1 MNEYESFLES
11 KRVTVHDAGFDA
23 TVPDFL
29 YDFQVKC
36 VEWALSKGRAAL
48 FEDCGLG
55 KTPQQLVWAD
65 EVSQHTK
72 RPVMIFAPLAVSEQT
87 VREGEKFNIPVTACR
102 SMSDVRDGVNI
113 TNYEML
119 EHFTPNFGGLV
130 LDESSILKNYS
141 GKFRQA
147 ITEFGHQI
155 HYRLACTATPAPNDL
170 VEIIN
175 HSDFLSVLRGKEVIA
190 LFFRQDGNTTH
201 AWRIK
206 GHAERDFWSWMASWA
221 RALRTPADI
230 GCQDDR
236 FVLPSLTMTEHVV
249 DGHIEDG
256 FLFPVEA
263 QTLQERNQARRES
276 INERVELAASLVN
289 NSTEPWVVWCGL
301 NKESEALTK
310 AIPDA
315 IEVKGSD
322 ANEHK
327 RNALLGFASGARRV
341 IVTKPSIAGFGMNW
355 QHCAKQVFVGLSDS
369 FEQLYQAVRR
379 CWRFGQSRPVTVHLV
394 IANTEGAVLENI
406 KRKELEAERMMSMLV
421 AHMSEHY
428 KHHKDDGRYTGTERL
443 ELPGFLKG
451 TNHAER
457 N

>member
-1 MNEYESFLES
+1 MSPYEEFIRS
-11 KRVTVHDAGFDA
+11 KRVAYVDSGFSA
-23 TVPDFL
+23 QAPDFL
-29 YDFQVKC
+29 YPFQAQC

-65 EVSQHTK
+65 EVSKHTRK
-72 RPVMIFAPLAVSEQT
+72 PVMIFAPLAVSEQT
-87 VREGEKFNIPVTACR
+87 VREGMKFNINVNQCR
-102 SMSDVRDGVNI
+102 SMVDVRDGVNI

-119 EHFTPNFGGLV
+119 EHFTPDFGGLV

-175 HSDFLSVLRGKEVIA
+175 HSDFLSVLNGKEVIA

-206 GHAERDFWSWMASWA
+206 RHAERDFWAWMASWA
-221 RALRTPADI
+221 RAIRTPSDI
-230 GCQDDR
+230 GCSDDR
-236 FVLPSLTMTEHVV
+236 FVLPSLTMKEHIV

-256 FLFPVEA
+256 FLFQVEA

-276 INERVELAASLVN
+276 IGERVELAASIVN
-289 NSTEPWVVWCGL
+289 DSTEPWVVWCGL
-301 NKESEALTK
+301 NTESDALTR

-315 IEVKGSD
+315 VEVKGSD
-322 ANEHK
+322 TNEHK
-327 RNALLGFASGARRV
+327 RNALLGFASGEYRV

-355 QHCAKQVFVGLSDS
+355 QHCAKQIFVGLSDS

-379 CWRFGQSRPVTVHLV
+379 CWRFGQTRPVTVHLV

-428 KHHKDDGRYTGTERL
+428 KHNKDDDRYIGTKSL
-443 ELPGFLKG
+443 TLPAFL
-451 TNHAER
+451 R
-457 N
+457 R